1 MATVTWP
8 PGLGAVRAVSADARV
23 AGGPREW
30 ASLWPLAWCRSQAD
44 LCTCRGS
51 AFRRRRGHQRR
62 RERFLIWASRSLP
75 HLGVESASLRQ
86 RQMAWQRAPDCAA
99 GRATPHGDGSTA
111 AYSHRGVC
119 RSEWRRTVPNRD
131 GASFQIW
138 GGSRGR
144 SEKIATRDWPT
155 HRQGK
160 RRDQLTSPAACHLA
174 GAPGPD
180 RGSTRTSGT
189 TRHTGTPRSRPMW
202 AGRGYVRFFPETRHR
217 DGEGNSLTMSNV
229 RPHRIEM
236 ERLFCIK
243 VSSSTMV
250 NWRTGQEIRL
260 TCYEGTSRRDRE
272 CMECKQCMWSGVK
285 GGYRLVFIKRIC
297 RMTNSPCLWRM

>member
-1 MATVTWP
+1 VATVTWP

-62 RERFLIWASRSLP
+62 RERFLVWASRALP
-75 HLGVESASLRQ
+75 YLGVEIASLFGR
-86 RQMAWQRAPDCAA
+86 RDRFVTAAPDCAA

-131 GASFQIW
+131 GASFQVW

-217 DGEGNSLTMSNV
+217 DGEGNRTMTMSNV

-260 TCYEGTSRRDRE
+260 TCHEGTSRRDAASVE
-272 CMECKQCMWSGVK
+272 
-285 GGYRLVFIKRIC
+285 
-297 RMTNSPCLWRM
+297 

>member
-1 MATVTWP
+1 MATVTRISACPRRERPWGRFRPMAASRVGLEGRYVATVTWP

-62 RERFLIWASRSLP
+62 RERFLVWASRALP
-75 HLGVESASLRQ
+75 YLGVESASLRQ

-131 GASFQIW
+131 GASFQVW

-202 AGRGYVRFFPETRHR
+202 AGRGYVRFFPHDTGTRTGSR
-217 DGEGNSLTMSNV
+217 EGNYD
-229 RPHRIEM
+229 
-236 ERLFCIK
+236 
-243 VSSSTMV
+243 
-250 NWRTGQEIRL
+250 
-260 TCYEGTSRRDRE
+260 YE
-272 CMECKQCMWSGVK
+272 
-285 GGYRLVFIKRIC
+285 
-297 RMTNSPCLWRM
+297 

>member
-1 MATVTWP
+1 MELTVGPADFGDRYVATVTRISACPRRERPWGRFRPLAASRVGLEGRYVATVTWP

-62 RERFLIWASRSLP
+62 RERFLIWASRALP
-75 HLGVESASLRQ
+75 YLGVESASLFGRRECFLIWASRALPYLGVEIASLRQ

-131 GASFQIW
+131 GASFQVW

-217 DGEGNSLTMSNV
+217 DGEGNYD
-229 RPHRIEM
+229 
-236 ERLFCIK
+236 
-243 VSSSTMV
+243 
-250 NWRTGQEIRL
+250 
-260 TCYEGTSRRDRE
+260 YE
-272 CMECKQCMWSGVK
+272 
-285 GGYRLVFIKRIC
+285 
-297 RMTNSPCLWRM
+297 

>member
-1 MATVTWP
+1 VATVTRISACPRRERPWGRFRPMAASRVGLEGRYVATVTWP

-51 AFRRRRGHQRR
+51 AFRRRRGHQRL
-62 RERFLIWASRSLP
+62 RERFLVWASRALP
-75 HLGVESASLRQ
+75 YLGVESASLRQ

-131 GASFQIW
+131 GASFQVW

-217 DGEGNSLTMSNV
+217 DGEGNYD
-229 RPHRIEM
+229 
-236 ERLFCIK
+236 
-243 VSSSTMV
+243 
-250 NWRTGQEIRL
+250 
-260 TCYEGTSRRDRE
+260 YE
-272 CMECKQCMWSGVK
+272 
-285 GGYRLVFIKRIC
+285 
-297 RMTNSPCLWRM
+297 